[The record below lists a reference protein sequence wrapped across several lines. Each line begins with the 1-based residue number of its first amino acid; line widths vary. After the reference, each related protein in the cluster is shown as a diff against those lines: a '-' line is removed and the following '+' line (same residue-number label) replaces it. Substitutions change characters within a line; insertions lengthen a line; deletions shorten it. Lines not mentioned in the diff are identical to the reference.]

1 MPQGG
6 DRSRSLG
13 KEVMATRYVGD
24 RAEGG
29 ENVGAGAFA
38 AIYCQDWLCVAQIAN
53 VCGW

>member
-38 AIYCQDWLCVAQIAN
+38 AMYAQDWLWVAQMAYM
-53 VCGW
+53 CGR